1 MLITELLPNL
11 LLIEPKVFEDH
22 RGHFYESYRADE
34 LKKFGVNENFVQDN
48 QSLSGK
54 GILRGLHFQVSPYE
68 QGKLVRVIQ
77 GAVLD
82 VAVDIR
88 KDSATY
94 GKHVAVKLSG
104 DNKQQLYIP
113 PGFAHGFLT
122 LEDHTIFVYKCTNY
136 YHPESEGGI
145 LWSSPSLVIDWGF
158 GANGID
164 NPTLSAKD
172 LVLPDFADF
181 QSPF

>member
-11 LLIEPKVFEDH
+11 LFIEPKVFEDH

-34 LKKFGVNENFVQDN
+34 LQKFGVNDNFVQDN

-54 GILRGLHFQVSPYE
+54 GILRGLHFQVSPHQ

-145 LWSSPSLVIDWGF
+145 LWSSPSLGIDWGF
-158 GANGID
+158 EANGIGD
-164 NPTLSAKD
+164 PTLSAKD